1 MSNYDL
7 SVVIPCLNEEET
19 IGICI
24 TKCLNMF
31 AKMEING
38 EIIVSDNGSND
49 KSAEIAQS
57 LGAKVVTCPI
67 KGYGATLK
75 NGFNHASGKYILMGD
90 GDDSYNFNQIN
101 LFYHKIQE
109 GFDMVIGTR
118 LKGTIHKGAM
128 PFLHRYLGT
137 PVLTALVNIFWGLGI
152 SDSQCGM
159 RIFKKES
166 LNKIQLDCDGM
177 EFATELLIKSASEK
191 WKIFEIPIELCKD
204 GRNRKP
210 HLRPWRDG
218 LRHLKLILK
227 TKLNEC
233 FN

>member
-1 MSNYDL
+1 MESIDL
-7 SVVIPCLNEEET
+7 SVVIPCLNEENT

-31 AKMEING
+31 KNLNIKG
-38 EIIVSDNGSND
+38 EVIVSDNGSTD
-49 KSAEIAQS
+49 KSIEISQN
-57 LGAKVVTCPI
+57 LGAKVVPCPI

-75 NGFNHASGKYILMGD
+75 NGFAFAKGKYILMGD
-90 GDDSYNFNQIN
+90 ADDSYDFNQMD
-101 LFYHKIQE
+101 LFYNKIQE
-109 GFDMVIGTR
+109 NYDMVIGTR
-118 LKGTIHKGAM
+118 LKGKIHKGAM
-128 PFLHRYLGT
+128 PFLHRHLGT
-137 PVLTALVNIFWGLGI
+137 PVLTALVNIFWNLHI

-159 RIFKKES
+159 RMFKKES
-166 LNKIQLDCDGM
+166 LDKVQLNCNGM

-191 WKIFEIPIELCKD
+191 WKIFEVPIELFKD

-227 TKLNEC
+227 AKINEL
-233 FN
+233 